1 MPDPRPDID
10 PRPIPEIVPQ
20 PEPPQPQPM
29 DPFPQSPRETP
40 PLDPPGEDP
49 APSFPEEFPA
59 DPGTIPTRGL
69 RPQPVPPTPAG
80 LPTSDAVHPHTSP
93 MRNGDEAEVEL
104 DYNLPPE
111 PLNDW
116 NP

>member
-1 MPDPRPDID
+1 MNPTHETDRLILRPPR
-10 PRPIPEIVPQ
+10 
-20 PEPPQPQPM
+20 
-29 DPFPQSPRETP
+29 
-40 PLDPPGEDP
+40 LEDLGRW
-49 APSFPEEFPA
+49 AEFPA
-59 DPGTIPTRGL
+59 DPATFPTRAL